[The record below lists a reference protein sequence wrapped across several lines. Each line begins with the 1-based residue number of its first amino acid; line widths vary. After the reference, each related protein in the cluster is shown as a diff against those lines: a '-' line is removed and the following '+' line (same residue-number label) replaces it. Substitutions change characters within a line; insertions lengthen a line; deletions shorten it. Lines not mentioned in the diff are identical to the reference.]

1 MIRLEEEVSLVLRQH
16 NLTLSIIESATGGLL
31 SHLITNIPGSSRY
44 YKGSVIAYSNEVK
57 IALLDIDEAIILHH
71 GAVSQQ
77 TAEAMAECG
86 KKLFTSDVCLAVT
99 GIAGPGGA
107 TPNKPVGLFYIG
119 LAHPMGTICQK
130 YIYQGDR
137 EQNKHLAANAALV
150 QLKNYLSEYTRE

>member
-1 MIRLEEEVSLVLRQH
+1 MTSLEEEISLLLQQH
-16 NLTLSIIESATGGLL
+16 SLTLSIIESATGGLL

-57 IALLDIDEAIILHH
+57 TTLLGIDEAIIRHH

-77 TAEAMAECG
+77 TAEAMAEGG
-86 KKLFTSDVCLAVT
+86 KKLFTSDVCLTTT

-107 TPNKPVGLFYIG
+107 TSNKPVGLFYIG

-137 EQNKHLAANAALV
+137 EQNKHLAANSALT
-150 QLKNYLSEYTRE
+150 QLKNYLNEYTRE

>member
-1 MIRLEEEVSLVLRQH
+1 MIRLEEEVSLLLQQH

-44 YKGSVIAYSNEVK
+44 YKGSVIAYNNEVK
-57 IALLDIDEAIILHH
+57 TALLDIDEAIIKRH

-77 TAEAMAECG
+77 TAEAMAKGG

-119 LAHPMGTICQK
+119 LAYPMGTICQM

-137 EQNKHLAANAALV
+137 KQNKHLAANAALV
-150 QLKNYLSEYTRE
+150 QLKNYLSEYTSE

>member
-1 MIRLEEEVSLVLRQH
+1 MIRLEEEISLLLQQH

-57 IALLDIDEAIILHH
+57 TAFLGIDEAIIRRH

-77 TAEAMAECG
+77 TAEAMAEGG
-86 KKLFTSDVCLAVT
+86 KKLFTSDVCLATT

-119 LAHPMGTICQK
+119 LAHPTGMICQK

-137 EQNKHLAANAALV
+137 EQNKHLAANSALT
-150 QLKNYLSEYTRE
+150 QLKNYLNGYTRE